1 MSRISSKDNILVNDH
16 NCLTRNWAQAVL
28 RLHDDKAT
36 VRAVDVVAVHVGTTM
51 RVRLA
56 VDHDSHHVAR
66 RWFVKLPSK
75 KWKARLFTALPRLLR
90 MEVRFY
96 QQLAK
101 HVPLNIPTCLA
112 ARSKWGRGTLLV
124 LADITEQG
132 GRVGTA
138 GDTLD
143 IQQAYT
149 AVGQL
154 AHFHVSFWC
163 DTTLT
168 RRYPWIADSVRQL
181 EDLFGSALAVPL
193 MRCGL
198 RKARDLIPEELHGP
212 ALNYARNRKKVM
224 AFLNDA
230 PQTVTHHDCH
240 PGNLFWR
247 EDGSVGFLDW
257 QLVRLGEGIGDLSY
271 LLATTL
277 DPEVRR
283 RHEADLLA
291 HYAETVRSQGITG
304 LTEDIMT
311 RYRAH
316 CCYTFEAMV
325 VTLAIG
331 GMLELNSNLELIRRT
346 SIAVKDLNCF
356 AALPLESDRSASS
369 VGPR

>member
-1 MSRISSKDNILVNDH
+1 MSRISNKDTILVNNH
-16 NCLTRNWAQAVL
+16 KHLTRHWAQAVL
-28 RLHDDKAT
+28 HLHDDKAT
-36 VRAVDVVAVHVGTTM
+36 VRAVDVVSVHVGTTT
-51 RVRLA
+51 RVQLA

-66 RWFVKLPSK
+66 RWFVKLPSRN
-75 KWKARLFTALPRLLR
+75 WKARLFTALPRLLQT
-90 MEVRFY
+90 EVRFY
-96 QQLAK
+96 QQMAK
-101 HVPLNIPTCLA
+101 HIPLNIPTCLA
-112 ARSKWGRGTLLV
+112 ARSKWGRGAILV
-124 LADITEQG
+124 LDDITEQG
-132 GRVGTA
+132 GRAGTA

-149 AVGQL
+149 TVEQL
-154 AHFHVSFWC
+154 ARFHAGFWC
-163 DTTLT
+163 DTTLPH
-168 RRYPWIADSVRQL
+168 RYPWVAGSVRQL

-198 RKARDLIPEELHGP
+198 RKAGSLIPDELHEP

-257 QLVRLGEGIGDLSY
+257 QLVRLGEGIGDLAY
-271 LLATTL
+271 LLTTTL
-277 DPEVRR
+277 TPEVRR

-291 HYAETVRSQGITG
+291 YYAETVCSQGITG
-304 LTEDIMT
+304 LSDDIMT
-311 RYRAH
+311 RYRVH

-325 VTLAIG
+325 ITLAIG
-331 GMLELNSNLELIRRT
+331 GMMELTSNFELIRRT

-356 AALPLESDRSASS
+356 AALPLA
-369 VGPR
+369 PR